1 VHASRVLLLASRQN
15 ELLRRDRAK
24 VSIRVSRSS
33 RQRDAVAHTR
43 DACATQ
49 NPLAARNEA
58 R

>member
-1 VHASRVLLLASRQN
+1 MAHAAGVLVLAFRQN
-15 ELLRRDRAK
+15 ELLRRDHRAE

-33 RQRDAVAHTR
+33 RQR